1 MMRDRNEMLNKVMK
15 EVGKV
20 IVGKDEVIEK
30 VLMALL
36 AKGHVLMEDI
46 PGVGKTSLALAFSKV
61 MELDCQRVQFTPD
74 VLPSD
79 IVGFSILNSENEF
92 VYKPGVVLCN
102 LFLADEINRTSSKTQ
117 SALLEVMEEGTVT
130 VDGNTYPLPEP
141 FFVMA
146 TQNPITS
153 IGTQFLPESQLDRFM
168 IKLSM
173 GYPSLEQEIKMLQ
186 NRHNS
191 NPLDFVQPLLS
202 TEQVVAMQQEVADIY
217 VQDAIYKYIVYLS
230 DATRKHEEL
239 QLGLSPRGTLALVAM
254 AKACAYLNGRDYVIP
269 EDVQNVFVDVAS
281 HRVVLEQKAKMSHRK
296 EEEVLQQILKQVAR
310 PQIKRDE
317 DAC

>member
-202 TEQVVAMQQEVADIY
+202 AEQVVAMQQEVADIY

>member
-1 MMRDRNEMLNKVMK
+1 MRDRNEMLNKVMK

-173 GYPSLEQEIKMLQ
+173 GYPSLV
-186 NRHNS
+186 S
-191 NPLDFVQPLLS
+191 NLKNAVSSSLAFLPISERTS
-202 TEQVVAMQQEVADIY
+202 TWN
-217 VQDAIYKYIVYLS
+217 
-230 DATRKHEEL
+230 T
-239 QLGLSPRGTLALVAM
+239 
-254 AKACAYLNGRDYVIP
+254 
-269 EDVQNVFVDVAS
+269 
-281 HRVVLEQKAKMSHRK
+281 
-296 EEEVLQQILKQVAR
+296 
-310 PQIKRDE
+310 
-317 DAC
+317 

>member
-1 MMRDRNEMLNKVMK
+1 MRDRNEMLNKVMK

-173 GYPSLEQEIKMLQ
+173 GYPSLKQEIKMLQ

>member
-1 MMRDRNEMLNKVMK
+1 MRDRNEALNKVMK

-202 TEQVVAMQQEVADIY
+202 AEQVVAMQQEVADIY

-254 AKACAYLNGRDYVIP
+254 AKACAYMNGRDYVIP

>member
-1 MMRDRNEMLNKVMK
+1 MRDRNEMLNKVMK

-202 TEQVVAMQQEVADIY
+202 AEQVVAMQQEVADIY

>member
-1 MMRDRNEMLNKVMK
+1 MRDRNEMLNKVMK

-202 TEQVVAMQQEVADIY
+202 AEQVVAMQQEVAEIY

-254 AKACAYLNGRDYVIP
+254 AKACAYMNGRDYVIP